1 MPPAK
6 SPLARGLLS
15 RTALAMLLACAGPGL
30 AAPAYAA
37 TTTTDS
43 KTTPKPASKP
53 AAKSDGK
60 AKSDAKSAPKP
71 TAKSSTPAAPKP
83 AATPAPALSGEY
95 GTLRN
100 AVTLAKNMRGSEA
113 LAAAQQLD
121 DPVARHLVTWLVIR
135 NAPNDLGFDGIAA
148 FLRDKP
154 YWPTQSTLRRKAEAV
169 LFAEK
174 RSPQVVR
181 AFFGDQAPLTGPGK
195 IALARAFAAQGD
207 QRITAALVRD
217 AWRND
222 DLSETTETVIL
233 TEFGT
238 MISRADHKARADRF
252 SYEPDTERAL
262 RAAARAGSDVV
273 ALTKARLA
281 IARKESNGAALL
293 AQVPMTLSSD
303 PAYLFAKSQ
312 IARRADKPQEAAQ
325 ALLAA
330 PASAEAQVDTDQW
343 WIERRLVARELLD
356 AGDART
362 AYRVAAAA
370 AAPTSDNYRAE
381 SHFTAGWIALRFL
394 NDPRT
399 ASQHFAKIAEGQ
411 TNPITLSRAGY
422 WQGRAA
428 EAMGDAGTARSRYEA
443 AAKHSVTY
451 YGQLAR
457 QRLGLP
463 PVALR
468 RTPDTSSARASFDKM
483 EPVRAIKLLY
493 AIGDRDTPMTI
504 YYDLAWRMEDSAHL
518 ALLAQLAEANSDARG
533 ALVVGKESV
542 YEGHPLDALAFPTF
556 GLPSY
561 SPIGTP
567 VDKAMIYAVARQE
580 SQFNPRTLSSAKAM
594 GLMQVTPAAGR
605 EVAKQ
610 TGATYNETRL
620 MTDQSYNVQFGAA
633 ELGMLMDNYDGNPI
647 LVFAA
652 YNAGRGSVRKWF
664 ERYGDPRDKDVDPVD
679 WVEAIPFSETRNY
692 VQRVMENYMVYQVRF
707 GTGRPQPI
715 AAR

>member
-1 MPPAK
+1 M
-6 SPLARGLLS
+6 
-15 RTALAMLLACAGPGL
+15 
-30 AAPAYAA
+30 
-37 TTTTDS
+37 
-43 KTTPKPASKP
+43 
-53 AAKSDGK
+53 
-60 AKSDAKSAPKP
+60 
-71 TAKSSTPAAPKP
+71 
-83 AATPAPALSGEY
+83 
-95 GTLRN
+95 
-100 AVTLAKNMRGSEA
+100 
-113 LAAAQQLD
+113 
-121 DPVARHLVTWLVIR
+121 
-135 NAPNDLGFDGIAA
+135 
-148 FLRDKP
+148 
-154 YWPTQSTLRRKAEAV
+154 

-293 AQVPMTLSSD
+293 AQVPLTLSSD

-312 IARRADKPQEAAQ
+312 LARRADKPRGRTG
-325 ALLAA
+325 
-330 PASAEAQVDTDQW
+330 PARGPSSAEAQVDTDQW

-542 YEGHPLDALAFPTF
+542 YEGHPLDALAFP
-556 GLPSY
+556 PSACLLF
-561 SPIGTP
+561 PHRHAGGQG
-567 VDKAMIYAVARQE
+567 DD
-580 SQFNPRTLSSAKAM
+580 LC
-594 GLMQVTPAAGR
+594 GGAAG
-605 EVAKQ
+605 EP
-610 TGATYNETRL
+610 
-620 MTDQSYNVQFGAA
+620 VQPAHPLQRQGHGPDAGDA
-633 ELGMLMDNYDGNPI
+633 RRRPRGGQADRRHLQRNPPDDGPV
-647 LVFAA
+647 LQ
-652 YNAGRGSVRKWF
+652 RSVR
-664 ERYGDPRDKDVDPVD
+664 RSR
-679 WVEAIPFSETRNY
+679 
-692 VQRVMENYMVYQVRF
+692 
-707 GTGRPQPI
+707 TGHADGQL
-715 AAR
+715 

>member
-15 RTALAMLLACAGPGL
+15 RTALAMLIACAGPGL

-53 AAKSDGK
+53 AAKTDGK
-60 AKSDAKSAPKP
+60 AKTDAKSAPKP
-71 TAKSSTPAAPKP
+71 TAKSSTPATPKP

-293 AQVPMTLSSD
+293 AQVPLTLSSD

-312 IARRADKPQEAAQ
+312 LARRADKPQEAAQ

-330 PASAEAQVDTDQW
+330 PGSAEAQVDTDQW

-362 AYRVAAAA
+362 AYRVAATA

-493 AIGDRDTPMTI
+493 AIGDRDTPITI